1 MDTKVGRRRALAG
14 LGAAGLGA
22 LLAACGGGG
31 GDGRGGDEGSGG
43 NGSDAGA
50 PRAGTSGAAAAGTT
64 GPTATAGSGTSGLAG
79 MFESSASC
87 SLTPEQMEGPY
98 YIDVDA
104 IRRDIREDREGSPLR
119 LGIRVLDEA
128 CEPLADA
135 VVEVWHCDAVGT
147 YSGFERESAAANG
160 TPGAAAEAEADG
172 TRFLRGGQVTD
183 ADGIAQILTI
193 YPGWYEGRAVHVHAK
208 AHIGNAEV
216 LTTQLYFNDAISDE
230 VFAAAP
236 YDRHTGRRVRNEED
250 GIFADGPVLTLTDD
264 DAAGAGHLGLVTITV
279 SRA

>member
-31 GDGRGGDEGSGG
+31 DGGGDSGSGSRGDG
-43 NGSDAGA
+43 
-50 PRAGTSGAAAAGTT
+50 GTSGTGTSGT
-64 GPTATAGSGTSGLAG
+64 GGADASGASPTTATAAGAGTSGLAG
-79 MFESSASC
+79 MFDAAASC
-87 SLTPEQMEGPY
+87 ALTPEQMEGPY

-104 IRRDIREDREGSPLR
+104 IRRDIRDDREGSPLR

-128 CEPLADA
+128 CEPLPDA

-147 YSGFERESAAANG
+147 YSGFERESAAANDTPGDAAAGDG
-160 TPGAAAEAEADG
+160 TP
-172 TRFLRGGQVTD
+172 FLRGGQVTD

-208 AHIGNAEV
+208 VHIGNAEV
-216 LTTQLYFNDAISDE
+216 LTTQLYFDDVISDE
-230 VFAAAP
+230 VFDAAP
-236 YDRHTGRRVRNEED
+236 YDRHAGRRVRNEED
-250 GIFADGPVLTLTDD
+250 GIFAGGPVLTLSEDE
-264 DAAGAGHLGLVTITV
+264 AAGAGHLGLVTITV

>member
-31 GDGRGGDEGSGG
+31 GGGDGGRSSG
-43 NGSDAGA
+43 NDAG
-50 PRAGTSGAAAAGTT
+50 PSGTGTSGAAAGGTT
-64 GPTATAGSGTSGLAG
+64 APTAAAGSGTSGLAG
-79 MFESSASC
+79 MFESAASC

-104 IRRDIREDREGSPLR
+104 IRRDIRGDREGSPLR

-128 CEPLADA
+128 CEPLPDA

-147 YSGFERESAAANG
+147 YSGFERESATANG
-160 TPGAAAEAEADG
+160 TPGAAAADG

-208 AHIGNAEV
+208 VHIGNAEV
-216 LTTQLYFNDAISDE
+216 LTTQLYFDDAISDD
-230 VFAAAP
+230 VLAAAP

-250 GIFADGPVLTLTDD
+250 GIFADGPVLTLSDD
-264 DAAGAGHLGLVTITV
+264 EAAGAGHLGLVTITV